1 MINAEL
7 IFDNELTPRNGK
19 KIPFGI
25 HTKCKV
31 TSITYKPGE
40 FVDINF
46 EDAEGRYNNKRL
58 YQPNGKYPRKTK
70 VDGIEREETTAEA
83 LQRDSKQKASHI
95 VKLLHIFLGKEAL
108 KKFNGEY
115 DEFMEKAVKALT
127 PNVLASKYVNL
138 KLIYDSDGVYSEF
151 GNYADYVEEYVE
163 GQEPNLTYSPWEKEN
178 RSTASKETPK
188 SSTDSALTDLFKQ
201 R

>member
-7 IFDNELTPRNGK
+7 IFDNELTPKNGK

-25 HTKCKV
+25 HAKCKV
-31 TSITYKPGE
+31 TSIVNKPGE
-40 FVDINF
+40 YVDLNF
-46 EDAEGRYNNKRL
+46 EDSLGRYNNKRL
-58 YQPNGKYPRKTK
+58 YAPNGKYPRKTK
-70 VDGIEREETTAEA
+70 VDGTEREETTAEA
-83 LQRDSKQKASHI
+83 LERDSKQKAAHV

-108 KKFNGEY
+108 KKFTGEY
-115 DEFMEKAVKALT
+115 EEFMEKATKALT

-138 KLIYDSDGVYSEF
+138 KLIYDSAGVYSEF

-163 GQEPNLTYSPWEKEN
+163 GKEPTLDFSPWEKEN
-178 RSTASKETPK
+178 RTTPSKETPK
-188 SSTDSALTDLFKQ
+188 SSADAALTDLFKP